1 MMKKSINFKRFSVIC
16 LFFLIIILINKT
28 LEFTKKKSIY
38 TPSRDGNTLKVENT
52 NKILYDII
60 DKYRIISMLDLGCNI
75 FGSSLL
81 KNLSIE
87 FNRKFTYHGVCNND
101 TLIKILQNQYEN
113 ERNFS
118 KFDFVKEKL
127 PPKYELIF
135 LDYTP
140 ANHTLNDVIMM
151 LYSFA
156 NTKNSVYF
164 LVSSRITNEPIDSIL
179 NEEGIILNLDLTKMP
194 FNLTNYV
201 QIDSEYEKYLL
212 LYELSEM
219 RKINFKKM
227 KTESELFING
237 SKEKSFI
244 SFKGSTNTN

>member
-1 MMKKSINFKRFSVIC
+1 MNKKLEFKKKISIN
-16 LFFLIIILINKT
+16 T
-28 LEFTKKKSIY
+28 H
-38 TPSRDGNTLKVENT
+38 SRDDNILKIENT

-60 DKYRIISMLDLGCNI
+60 DKYRIISMIDLGCNI

-101 TLIKILQNQYEN
+101 TLIKILESQYTN
-113 ERNFS
+113 ESNFS
-118 KFDFVKEKL
+118 KFDFVKESL

-135 LDYTP
+135 LDYAP
-140 ANHTLNDVIMM
+140 ANHTINDVIMM

-156 NTKNSVYF
+156 NTKNSVYL
-164 LVSSRITNEPIDSIL
+164 LVSSRITNEPIYSIL
-179 NEEGIILNLDLTKMP
+179 NEEGIIMNLDLTKMP

-201 QIDSEYEKYLL
+201 QKYEIDSDYEKYLL

-219 RKINFKKM
+219 KKINFKKM
-227 KTESELFING
+227 KKESELFVNG
-237 SKEKSFI
+237 SKEKSFT